1 MDLLPLD
8 DYNRKASLG
17 REYNELKNIYD
28 NWSHDL
34 HAKGNFIDNENLKT
48 ISVNGLIRW
57 YFKNLI
63 YFNIDYNYQN
73 METFINN
80 PQNLT
85 FYDIKSIIRL
95 AKYFNINNDF
105 ITRLEL
111 EKHNYKYEFLLLNFK
126 YSFINR
132 NQYNKEQLNKYCN
145 LSFGN
150 FLIDNMGIDVLKKYL
165 ININTEYLK
174 YKDFFEGKNTL

>member
-1 MDLLPLD
+1 
-8 DYNRKASLG
+8 
-17 REYNELKNIYD
+17 
-28 NWSHDL
+28 
-34 HAKGNFIDNENLKT
+34 
-48 ISVNGLIRW
+48 
-57 YFKNLI
+57 
-63 YFNIDYNYQN
+63 
-73 METFINN
+73 METFIDN

-174 YKDFFEGKNTL
+174 YKDFFEGENTL